1 MHVKVPLSKTK
12 YRTPNCSWWAGWHVA
27 RQPSPSACEWTICRL
42 DKRCSRSTAQQQ
54 QSFFCRFWS
63 FQNSLLKVLLCIRHW
78 NMNLHWLWCETSN
91 FCHWYQW
98 FNIFLCNYC
107 SEVFFCFVLFSSVE
121 TLQTNFFS
129 SLFSF
134 FFFSDPSCRIAFTGP
149 CTVWRT
155 DDSFCTENQ
164 ETKTPTSFSIML
176 NEDNV
181 SVISYKSFF
190 HLLVPCKSESWILVS
205 WQPLPNFEECVSF
218 CEILGMTLFSV
229 FFICS
234 LALEDAGSSVVYS
247 SEYNLIEEGFF
258 LFFFKA
264 DSVDAELELQQR
276 RMGQVQWGNSVGSLE
291 TQRNHTDRIKY
302 S

>member
-1 MHVKVPLSKTK
+1 MLASATNWEPHARADWICVGGRLQLRRKSVSTSNQKVARSSMHIKVSLSKTK
-12 YRTPNCSWWAGWHVA
+12 YRTPDCSWWAGWHVA

-91 FCHWYQW
+91 FFHWYQW

-134 FFFSDPSCRIAFTGP
+134 FFLRPF
-149 CTVWRT
+149 V
-155 DDSFCTENQ
+155 
-164 ETKTPTSFSIML
+164 
-176 NEDNV
+176 
-181 SVISYKSFF
+181 
-190 HLLVPCKSESWILVS
+190 
-205 WQPLPNFEECVSF
+205 
-218 CEILGMTLFSV
+218 
-229 FFICS
+229 
-234 LALEDAGSSVVYS
+234 
-247 SEYNLIEEGFF
+247 
-258 LFFFKA
+258 
-264 DSVDAELELQQR
+264 
-276 RMGQVQWGNSVGSLE
+276 
-291 TQRNHTDRIKY
+291 
-302 S
+302 